1 MKPSGEMGASIT
13 LVGMPG
19 SVYTAAVAQYSTV
32 GMYRVEVSVSSGS
45 GKLKTGGGEAEKL
58 RGMMSV

>member
-1 MKPSGEMGASIT
+1 MGASIT

-19 SVYTAAVAQYSTV
+19 SVYTAAVAQDGTV

-45 GKLKTGGGEAEKL
+45 G
-58 RGMMSV
+58 S